1 MKWGQRVRRAVAA
14 SVRPRPEPPPDDQ
27 VRPDDEARPHTG
39 AAKATRASVL
49 LAAVLGAAPAMA
61 VPDLRSLSLDGIGDH
76 NEVAGLSLVVGLILF
91 STVTALLHLAGRR
104 RWTEQE
110 RQLSTELAEARA
122 RLDRAQM
129 FLSAEPQLV
138 IAWRS
143 STGDPEIEG
152 DLSLVS
158 DGLAPRRLLGFGSW
172 LPPASAQALDHALDR
187 LRSRGEGFRMGLV
200 TAQARHIEADGR
212 AVGGRAILRLRDVSG
227 DRLALSQLRDRH
239 GVALEENDLWRGL
252 LDARSEPAWL
262 RDAAGRQVWVNAA
275 YARAVEARDPADAVV
290 GGVELLDADARNA
303 AATARA
309 GGQPWRARVG
319 AVVAGARH
327 NLDVVEMPGGCGSA
341 GLAVDLSELEAV
353 RDDLAK
359 QMDSQ
364 ARTLDQLSTAVAIF
378 DRSKRLTFYNSAYR
392 SLWALDPAF
401 LDGRPTDGEI
411 LDRLRAARL
420 LQEQADY
427 RAWKADLM
435 SRYHAVETTEA
446 VWYLPDG
453 RTLRVVTNP
462 DLKGGVIYLFD
473 NVTERYHLES
483 RFNAMIRVQGET
495 LDTLKEAVAVFGTDG
510 RLKLFNPAFAAMWRL
525 ETGKLADQPHV
536 DAVAEHCEPQSVE
549 PAVWTEVRSS
559 VAGLH
564 VARQGFERRVA
575 RQDGT
580 VVDCAAA
587 PLPDGATLLTFI
599 DVTAGVNVERAL
611 KERNQA
617 LLDAEKLRNDFVHHV
632 SYELRSPLT
641 NIIGFIQM
649 LGDGTVGSLNPKQV
663 EYAGYIT
670 KSSAALLAIIND
682 ILDLATIDM
691 DAMALDFAEV
701 DVEQIMAEAAEGVQD
716 RLAENGIELRIVA
729 LDGLGAFE
737 ADGKR
742 LRQILFN
749 LLSNAIG
756 FSYPGQTVTLA
767 ALRRGDQIV
776 LKVLDRGRGIPP
788 EVLERVFERF
798 RSDSGGSR
806 HRGVGLGLSIVRSL
820 VELHLGRVHVDS
832 APGEGTV
839 VTCIFPARKGAA
851 AVTDADA
858 EAAVLADITA
868 STL

>member
-1 MKWGQRVRRAVAA
+1 MPEALADGVVPEHRART
-14 SVRPRPEPPPDDQ
+14 VRP
-27 VRPDDEARPHTG
+27 VS
-39 AAKATRASVL
+39 ATRAAVF
-49 LAAVLGAAPAMA
+49 LAAVLGSLPAFAAP
-61 VPDLRSLSLDGIGDH
+61 DLGSLSFEGIGDH

-104 RWTEQE
+104 RWGEQE
-110 RQLSTELAEARA
+110 RQLVAELGEARA

-129 FLSAEPQLV
+129 FLSAEPQV
-138 IAWRS
+138 VVAWRS
-143 STGDPEIEG
+143 ANGEPEIEG
-152 DLSLVS
+152 DVSLVS
-158 DGLAPRRLLGFGSW
+158 DGLAPRRILGFGSW
-172 LPPASAQALDHALDR
+172 LPPVSAQALDHAVER

-200 TAQARHIEADGR
+200 TAQGRHVEAEGR
-212 AVGGRAILRLRDVSG
+212 AVAGRAILRLRDVSG
-227 DRLALSQLRDRH
+227 DRLALSELRDRH
-239 GVALEENDLWRGL
+239 GLALDENELWRKL
-252 LDARSEPAWL
+252 LDARPEPAWL
-262 RDAAGRQVWVNAA
+262 RDAEGRPIWVNAA
-275 YARAVEARDPADAVV
+275 YARAVEARDPADAVL
-290 GGVELLDADARNA
+290 GGVELLDAVARD
-303 AATARA
+303 AATAAR
-309 GGQPWRARVG
+309 GEGHVWRSRVG

-327 NLDVVEMPGGCGSA
+327 NLDAVEVPGRNGSA

-378 DRSKRLTFYNSAYR
+378 DRTKRLTFYNSAYR
-392 SLWALDPAF
+392 SLWSLDPAF
-401 LDGRPTDGEI
+401 LDSRPTDGEI

-435 SRYHAVETTEA
+435 SRYQAVETTEA

-536 DAVAEHCEPQSVE
+536 DLVAEHCEPQSVE
-549 PAVWTEVRSS
+549 PEVWREVRSS

-564 VARQGFERRVA
+564 VARQGFVRRVV
-575 RQDGT
+575 RRDGT

-599 DVTAGVNVERAL
+599 DVTAGVNVELAL

-691 DAMALDFAEV
+691 DAMELSVAEV
-701 DVEQIMAEAAEGVQD
+701 DVAQIMTEAAEGVQD
-716 RLAENGIELRIVA
+716 RLAENGIELRTVA
-729 LDGLGAFE
+729 LDGLGVFE

-767 ALRRGDQIV
+767 ALRRGDLIV
-776 LKVLDRGRGIPP
+776 LKVLDRGRGIPLD
-788 EVLERVFERF
+788 VIDRVFERF
-798 RSDSGGSR
+798 HSDSGGSR

-820 VELHLGRVHVDS
+820 VELHGGWVFIDS
-832 APGEGTV
+832 APGEGTA
-839 VTCIFPARKGAA
+839 VTCIFPARQGAGVLSQEDAA
-851 AVTDADA
+851 AAARA
-858 EAAVLADITA
+858 EIAAT
-868 STL
+868 